1 MGLSRVAN
9 AITAVAIVTATAC
22 QLLSAVCAITVPL
35 AMTSPTTTGARPT
48 RTTRC
53 HGAARN
59 LSHSR

>member
-1 MGLSRVAN
+1 MGLSRVADVI
-9 AITAVAIVTATAC
+9 AAAAIVTATAC

-35 AMTSPTTTGARPT
+35 AKINPTTTGARPS